1 MRIKRTGSG
10 TACSCLV
17 LLTIAFLAPRAAAQA
32 QAGTG
37 QIVGTVYDAS
47 HSLVAQASVILS
59 AKDTGLQREEKTDE
73 EGGYRF
79 ALLPVGNY
87 TLTFNASGMKTYKVN
102 VEVTVGAAQTVNAYL
117 QVGGVNESI
126 EVTAQNVIESTAP
139 TADALIGVKAIE
151 ELPVNGRRFQDFVTL
166 TPTVQIEPQ
175 RQGISFVGQRG
186 INGNVTIDGADYN
199 EPFFGGIRGGE
210 RSNDAFTIPQEAISQ
225 FQVVASGYSVEFG
238 RSSGGIVNA
247 TTKSGGNNFHGSAF
261 LFARNGSLAEQD
273 AFGRDAITSLYQEG
287 GSLGGRI
294 KRDKAFF
301 FAAFEDQQNNN
312 PHVVVFHRL
321 DGFTPTAT
329 QQEGFNFYQPQQG
342 PFTQTNDALT
352 GFGRLDYNFTQN
364 HRVSLSYHYSMNT
377 GQNAVSTGD
386 AISPET
392 SRAQSNNG
400 TEGDRTNTVVGQ
412 WTGILSPRF
421 VIETRGQYSLENRPR
436 ISNST
441 LTGISDAVGTTGARN
456 FLPTTL
462 DDYRVQLAGNATWT
476 LGKHAV
482 KFGGEYDF
490 VHANQFFLFNQFGV
504 FNVNTPSAATTAA
517 ATGELLQLLSFNPGV
532 NNRFDFIPT
541 DPNPANSSLVSYSV
555 NIGNGLLNANLKQ
568 VALFVQD
575 TWRLTPKLT
584 VTAGFRWEGYINPQP
599 DTSNSTL
606 YNQVKNFAFPIGLTN
621 DPAKLPNNY
630 DQYMPRL
637 GLAWDPAGNTKTVIR
652 ANVGFFYAP
661 TPLIVLAA
669 PLNNYRA
676 IPGDLSVTLP
686 LALPAGFVCTPLY
699 TGDTCKTIY
708 SQLLRIG
715 VDLNQAQLNNLPKIT
730 PAQITQI
737 ATALGVA
744 NPNPFVGSAPI
755 SAANDYKSPRAF
767 QWSAGIEREVAK
779 GLTLG
784 ADFNY
789 VNTVHLERDR
799 NLNLPTPVTC
809 TALSAVCTKV
819 DLSLRP
825 CFGIHGGAC
834 KQQRPIPTLGDVTIR
849 QTNARSRY
857 DGLTLRSN
865 YRRGRVQFQGYYTL
879 SYNYSDDDN
888 ERLASG
894 FDYDNSFNLGPEYG
908 FSRLDARHN
917 AQVNGLIDLP
927 WGFMLSSLGHFRSGR
942 PIDALVGFSDING
955 DNNSFGD
962 RAFQAPGVSFRRNSF
977 RDLRQLNVDL
987 RVAKLFHLPWEG
999 KSVSLTADFFNL
1011 FNAANILYQSGT
1023 PSPFQTTTNYGLGV
1037 DAAGNVVAAPAT
1049 FRQLTDPSFCSKNSG
1064 CYNTFNSPGSP
1075 FTAQLGLRF
1084 AF

>member
-1 MRIKRTGSG
+1 MRMRRMG
-10 TACSCLV
+10 TA
-17 LLTIAFLAPRAAAQA
+17 IACCWLASMAMMLSAPRVAAQA

-47 HSLVAQASVILS
+47 RSVVAQASVTLNN
-59 AKDTGLQREEKTDE
+59 KNTGLQREEKAAED
-73 EGGYRF
+73 GGYRF

-87 TLTFNASGMKTYKVN
+87 TLTFNAAGMKPYKVN
-102 VEVTVGAAQTVNAYL
+102 VEVTVGAALTVNAYL
-117 QVGGVNESI
+117 QVGGVTETI

-139 TADALIGVKAIE
+139 SADALIGVKSIE
-151 ELPVNGRRFQDFVTL
+151 ELPINGRRFQDFVTL

-210 RSNDAFTIPQEAISQ
+210 RANNAFTIPQEAISQ

-247 TTKSGGNNFHGSAF
+247 TTKSGGNAFHGSAF
-261 LFARNGSLAEQD
+261 LFARNGSLAKQD

-294 KRDKAFF
+294 RRDKAFF

-321 DGFTPTAT
+321 DGFTPTAL
-329 QQEGFNFYQPQQG
+329 QQEAFNFYQPQQG

-364 HRVSLSYHYSMNT
+364 QRVSLSYHYSKNT
-377 GQNAVSTGD
+377 GNNAVSTGD

-412 WTGILSPRF
+412 WTGILSSRF

-441 LTGISDAVGTTGARN
+441 LTGISDAIATTGARN

-476 LGKHAV
+476 LGTHAV

-490 VHANQFFLFNQFGV
+490 VHASQFFLFNQFGV
-504 FNVNTPSAATTAA
+504 FNVNTPAGPSAA
-517 ATGELLQLLSFNPGV
+517 ATGAMLQLLSFNPGV
-532 NNRFDFIPT
+532 NNRFDST
-541 DPNPANSSLVSYSV
+541 LVNYSV
-555 NIGNGLLNANLKQ
+555 NIGNGLLDADLKQ

-575 TWRLTPKLT
+575 TWRLTPRLT
-584 VTAGFRWEGYINPQP
+584 LTAGFRWEGYVNPKP
-599 DTSNSTL
+599 DTGNSTL

-621 DPAKLPNNY
+621 DPANLPNNY
-630 DQYMPRL
+630 DQYMPRI
-637 GLAWDPAGNTKTVIR
+637 GLAWDPAGNAKTVIR
-652 ANVGFFYAP
+652 ANAGFFYAP

-686 LALPAGFVCTPLY
+686 LALPKGFVCTPQY
-699 TGDTCKTIY
+699 TGDKCNTIY

-715 VDLNQAQLNNLPKIT
+715 VDLNQAPLSNLPKIS

-737 ATALGVA
+737 ATALGLA
-744 NPNPFVGSAPI
+744 NPNPFAGSAPI
-755 SAANDYKSPRAF
+755 SASNDYKSPRAW
-767 QWSAGIEREVAK
+767 QWSVGIEREVAK

-799 NLNLPTPVTC
+799 NLNLPAPVTC
-809 TALSAVCTKV
+809 SALSAVCTKV

-825 CFGIHGGAC
+825 CFGIRGGAAC
-834 KQQRPIPTLGDVTIR
+834 TQQRPIPTLGDVTIR

-857 DGLTLRSN
+857 DGLVLRSN
-865 YRRGRVQFQGYYTL
+865 YRRGRVQFQAYYTL

-927 WGFMLSSLGHFRSGR
+927 LGFTVSSLGRFRSGR

-962 RAFQAPGVSFRRNSF
+962 RAFQAAGVPFQRNSF
-977 RDLRQLNVDL
+977 RDRRQLNVDL
-987 RVAKLFHLPWEG
+987 RVAKRFRLPWEG

-1011 FNAANILYQSGT
+1011 FNTANIVYQSGT

-1037 DAAGNVVAAPAT
+1037 DPVTGNVLPAASQ

-1075 FTAQLGLRF
+1075 FTAQFGLRF

>member
-1 MRIKRTGSG
+1 MTMRRMGS
-10 TACSCLV
+10 AIVCSCLAM
-17 LLTIAFLAPRAAAQA
+17 LTIALLAPRAAAQA

-47 HSLVAQASVILS
+47 RSVVAQASVLLS
-59 AKDTGLQREEKTDE
+59 NKDTGFQREEKTDQ

-79 ALLPVGNY
+79 TLLPVGNY
-87 TLTFNASGMKTYKVN
+87 TLTFNAAGMKTYKVN
-102 VEVTVGAAQTVNAYL
+102 VEVNVGVALTVNADL
-117 QVGGVNESI
+117 QVGAVTQTV

-139 TADALIGVKAIE
+139 SADALIGVKSIE
-151 ELPVNGRRFQDFVTL
+151 ELPINGRRFQDFVTL

-247 TTKSGGNNFHGSAF
+247 TTKSGSNDLHGSAF
-261 LFARNGSLAEQD
+261 LFARNGSLATQD

-321 DGFTPTAT
+321 DSFTPAAT
-329 QQEGFNFYQPQQG
+329 EQEAFNFYQPQQV

-352 GFGRLDYNFTQN
+352 GFGRLDYNFNQN
-364 HRVSLSYHYSMNT
+364 HRVSLSYHYSKNT

-386 AISPET
+386 AIQPET
-392 SRAQSNNG
+392 NRAQSNNG
-400 TEGDRTNTVVGQ
+400 IEGDRTNTVVGQ
-412 WTGILSPRF
+412 WTGIFSPRF
-421 VIETRGQYSLENRPR
+421 LVETRGQYSLENRPR
-436 ISNST
+436 ISNSK
-441 LTGISDAVGTTGARN
+441 LTGISDAIAVTGARN

-462 DDYRVQLAGNATWT
+462 DDYRVQLGGNATWT

-504 FNVNTPSAATTAA
+504 FNVNTPAGTTTAS
-517 ATGELLQLLSFNPGV
+517 THSLLQLLSFNPGV
-532 NNRFDFIPT
+532 NNRFDST
-541 DPNPANSSLVSYSV
+541 LVNYSV
-555 NIGNGLLNANLKQ
+555 NIGNGLLNADLKQ
-568 VALFVQD
+568 VGLFVQD
-575 TWRLTPKLT
+575 TWRLTPRLT
-584 VTAGFRWEGYINPQP
+584 VTAGFRWEGYVNPQP
-599 DTSNSTL
+599 DVSNSTL
-606 YNQVKNFAFPIGLTN
+606 YNQVKNFPFPIGLTN
-621 DPAKLPNNY
+621 DPANLPNNY

-652 ANVGFFYAP
+652 ANAGFFYAP

-676 IPGDLSVTLP
+676 IPWDLSVTLP
-686 LALPAGFVCTPLY
+686 LALPNGFVCTPLY
-699 TGDTCKTIY
+699 TGDKCNTVY

-715 VDLNQAQLNNLPKIT
+715 VDLNQSPLTNLPKVT
-730 PAQITQI
+730 PAQVTQI
-737 ATALGVA
+737 ATALGLA
-744 NPNPFVGSAPI
+744 NPNPFAGSAPI

-767 QWSAGIEREVAK
+767 QWSTGIEREVVR
-779 GLTLG
+779 GLTIG

-799 NLNLPTPVTC
+799 NLNLPAPVTC
-809 TALSAVCTKV
+809 AALSAVCTKV

-825 CFGIHGGAC
+825 CFGVRGGTPC
-834 KQQRPIPTLGDVTIR
+834 STRSRPIPALGDVTIR

-857 DGLTLRSN
+857 DGLTLRSE
-865 YRRGRVQFQGYYTL
+865 YRRGRAQFQAYYTL
-879 SYNYSDDDN
+879 S
-888 ERLASG
+888 
-894 FDYDNSFNLGPEYG
+894 
-908 FSRLDARHN
+908 
-917 AQVNGLIDLP
+917 
-927 WGFMLSSLGHFRSGR
+927 
-942 PIDALVGFSDING
+942 
-955 DNNSFGD
+955 
-962 RAFQAPGVSFRRNSF
+962 
-977 RDLRQLNVDL
+977 
-987 RVAKLFHLPWEG
+987 
-999 KSVSLTADFFNL
+999 
-1011 FNAANILYQSGT
+1011 
-1023 PSPFQTTTNYGLGV
+1023 
-1037 DAAGNVVAAPAT
+1037 
-1049 FRQLTDPSFCSKNSG
+1049 
-1064 CYNTFNSPGSP
+1064 
-1075 FTAQLGLRF
+1075 
-1084 AF
+1084 